1 MNPGHQLIVN
11 GKELAFALALL
22 FHLEAGEINV
32 VLGLGRDIA
41 SERRGVDRVGE
52 IPTEVKVKR

>member
-1 MNPGHQLIVN
+1 MNSGHQLIVN

-41 SERRGVDRVGE
+41 SERRGGRPG
-52 IPTEVKVKR
+52 R